1 MDNDDAFFVTLRAA
15 ELVLNDKYLKAVED
29 NDVKEMDIV
38 NIRLE
43 TLEIIEQVFYEVI
56 KLRGDQTND

>member
-56 KLRGDQTND
+56 KLRGDQTDG